1 MAEFALSAVAEF
13 VLKTTPGVV
22 VVGSQQNAST
32 RTLKYISAYVNS
44 ITTSQGYNTPDT
56 LIMNVFI
63 ELEAHFADLHLQF
76 EPNGCLEED
85 DDFEIDDDPGHLW
98 SIMSNVYRWDH
109 PFVSTDVPA
118 ETGDPIDKM
127 RGIALATI
135 AKEIIANGADMV
147 LQRNWFQRCM
157 LISIPGIRY
166 CMSNTRILQLASSGT
181 ILMYS
186 DMQLWDMPI
195 PAFNKLCKDTWQQQP
210 KNQTVLEQRLNALD
224 YVISLLPITYVV
236 SDKVMF
242 IDMQDHLNGS

>member
-135 AKEIIANGADMV
+135 ATEIIANGAD
-147 LQRNWFQRCM
+147 
-157 LISIPGIRY
+157 
-166 CMSNTRILQLASSGT
+166 MSNTRILQLASSGT